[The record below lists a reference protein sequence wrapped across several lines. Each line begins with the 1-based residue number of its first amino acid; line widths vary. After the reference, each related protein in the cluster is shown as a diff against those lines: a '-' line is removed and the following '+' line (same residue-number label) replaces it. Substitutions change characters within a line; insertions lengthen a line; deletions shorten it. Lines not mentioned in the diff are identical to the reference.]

1 MNFSNIRIVLVETSH
16 SGNIGSTARAM
27 MNMGLTR
34 LVLVKPRQWPSQDAT
49 SMAVS
54 AASLL
59 ETAVVVDTLEAAVAD
74 CHVVIGTS
82 ARMRNMPI
90 PMLDPGECA
99 LKALEVPSSQQVAL
113 VFGREISGLTND
125 ELQRCHFHV
134 HIPVNPDYSS
144 LNLAAAVMVL
154 CYELRKT
161 ALAKLETPPA
171 PAILNGNKL
180 EERDSWDQEPAT
192 ADDLERYLVH
202 LEKVLINIEFHKPQH
217 KRPLMVRLRRLY
229 QRLQLDKMEV
239 GILRGILTATEQAAQ
254 KARFPVE
261 TPTDPGDP

>member
-16 SGNIGSTARAM
+16 AGNIGSAARAM
-27 MNMGLTR
+27 LNMGLTQ
-34 LVLVKPRQWPSQDAT
+34 LWLVKPRHWPSQEAV

-54 AASLL
+54 AVGILD
-59 ETAVVVDTLEAAVAD
+59 TAVVVDSLEAAVAD

-82 ARMRNMPI
+82 ARLRTMPI
-90 PMLDPGECA
+90 PLLDPAEAAGKV
-99 LKALEVPSSQQVAL
+99 LSLPQSQQVAL
-113 VFGREISGLTND
+113 VFGREISGLTNE
-125 ELQRCHFHV
+125 ELHRCHYHV

-161 ALAKLETPPA
+161 ALSQAETPPL

-180 EERDSWDQEPAT
+180 DDGGEWDQEPAT
-192 ADDLERYLVH
+192 AEELDRYLAH
-202 LEKVLINIEFHKPQH
+202 LELVLIRLDFHKPQY
-217 KRPLMVRLRRLY
+217 KRPLMRRLRRLY

-239 GILRGILTATEQAAQ
+239 SVLRGILTSIEQALDSD
-254 KARFPVE
+254 RFPIE
-261 TPTDPGDP
+261 TPKATDDA